1 MSLDKFPTT
10 LFVTK
15 ATSFITNYSV
25 RIESPQVINEY
36 HYNLFNYSYN
46 IHTISKGFIH
56 VNALG
61 GGHTHTHTRPAQKRF
76 LETRRVPAFGW
87 RTPGLKISLRFKNH
101 KPYTTSKHQV
111 TQKLESYTETCA

>member
-1 MSLDKFPTT
+1 MT

-15 ATSFITNYSV
+15 ATPFITNYSV
-25 RIESPQVINEY
+25 RVEWPQVIKEY

-61 GGHTHTHTRPAQKRF
+61 GGHTDTHTHTRPTQKRF
-76 LETRRVPAFGW
+76 LETRRLAGARLV
-87 RTPGLKISLRFKNH
+87 
-101 KPYTTSKHQV
+101 
-111 TQKLESYTETCA
+111 